1 MRPIADDLTRPREE
15 WHSTYRQLAV
25 CPRLEPRRHLIR
37 LSVQVLFHPYWRG
50 RPSQAWAALHGA
62 RHVRP
67 AA

>member
-1 MRPIADDLTRPREE
+1 MRSIADDLTRAREE

-25 CPRLEPRRHLIR
+25 CPRLELRRRLIR